1 MSVSSSFLGEVRVFY
16 AGEVWGMNGSV
27 SIMSLLLLT
36 GIVITLLLVV
46 VLRKMKQKGK
56 AGETDYRAFFIMGVV
71 FLPTG
76 FAMMVVYVVAELPFE
91 IGLPLFALGLI
102 YIIIG
107 LVNRDKWKK
116 AE

>member
-1 MSVSSSFLGEVRVFY
+1 LNSCFLVLLENGRMNDPASV
-16 AGEVWGMNGSV
+16 
-27 SIMSLLLLT
+27 MSLLLLV
-36 GIVITLLLVV
+36 GILVTLLLVL
-46 VLRKMKQKGK
+46 VLRKRKREGK
-56 AGETDYRAFFIMGVV
+56 AGETDYKAFFIMGLA

-76 FAMMVVYVVAELPFE
+76 LAMMMVYFFTELPFE

-102 YIIIG
+102 YLIVG

>member
-1 MSVSSSFLGEVRVFY
+1 MNDSASV
-16 AGEVWGMNGSV
+16 
-27 SIMSLLLLT
+27 MSLLLLV
-36 GIVITLLLVV
+36 GILVTLLLVL
-46 VLRKMKQKGK
+46 VLRKRKREGK
-56 AGETDYRAFFIMGVV
+56 AGETDYKAFFIMGLA

-76 FAMMVVYVVAELPFE
+76 LAMMTAYFFTELPFE

-102 YIIIG
+102 YLIVG

>member
-1 MSVSSSFLGEVRVFY
+1 MNDPASV
-16 AGEVWGMNGSV
+16 
-27 SIMSLLLLT
+27 MSLLLLV
-36 GIVITLLLVV
+36 GILVTLLLVL
-46 VLRKMKQKGK
+46 VLRKRKREGK
-56 AGETDYRAFFIMGVV
+56 AGETDYKAFFIMGLA

-76 FAMMVVYVVAELPFE
+76 LAMMMAYFFTELPFE

-102 YIIIG
+102 YLIVG

>member
-1 MSVSSSFLGEVRVFY
+1 MNDPASV
-16 AGEVWGMNGSV
+16 
-27 SIMSLLLLT
+27 MSLLLIV
-36 GIVITLLLVV
+36 GILVTLLLVL
-46 VLRKMKQKGK
+46 VLRKRKREGK
-56 AGETDYRAFFIMGVV
+56 AGETDYKAFFIMGLA

-76 FAMMVVYVVAELPFE
+76 LAMMMVYFFTELPFE

-102 YIIIG
+102 YLIVG